1 MANLKNHYCTVTCRR
16 PGKTV
21 RKRLHC
27 RAMNE
32 SSEIQ
37 ALQAEI
43 PFAVVQGQP
52 LLKLPDDLYIPPDA
66 LEVFLEA
73 FEGPLDLL
81 LYLIR
86 RQNLDILDIPIA
98 EITRQYTSYIE
109 MMAGL
114 RLELAA
120 EYLVMAAILAE
131 IKSRM
136 LLPRPEP
143 DADDEVDPRAELIR
157 RLQEYE
163 RYKQAAEDLD
173 DLPRLE
179 RDLAPA
185 SAAVE
190 DHGRIQLPPEVDL
203 REVLLA
209 LRDVM
214 ARAEIFAHHHVQ
226 AEPLSVR
233 ERMSRITDLV
243 SRSSFVQFSECFDLE
258 EGRVGAV
265 VTFLAMLELLRE
277 HLIDLV
283 QQDLFAS
290 IYVRS
295 PAQS

>member
-1 MANLKNHYCTVTCRR
+1 MSDTPEIRI
-16 PGKTV
+16 
-21 RKRLHC
+21 
-27 RAMNE
+27 
-32 SSEIQ
+32 SQSEM
-37 ALQAEI
+37 
-43 PFAVVQGQP
+43 PFAMVQGQP
-52 LLKLPDDLYIPPDA
+52 MLKLPDDLYIPPDA

-98 EITRQYTSYIE
+98 EITRQYTGYIE
-109 MMAGL
+109 MMHGMK
-114 RLELAA
+114 LELAA

-143 DADDEVDPRAELIR
+143 EHDDELDPRAELIR

-163 RYKQAAEDLD
+163 RFKQAAEDID
-173 DLPRLE
+173 EMPRLE
-179 RDLAPA
+179 RDLTVA
-185 SAAVE
+185 SAAIEERGEV
-190 DHGRIQLPPEVDL
+190 QLPPEVDL

-214 ARAEIFAHHHVQ
+214 ARAEIFAHHHIQ
-226 AEPLSVR
+226 SEPLSVR

-243 SRSSFVQFSECFDLE
+243 SRNQFVEFSQCFSLE

-265 VTFLAMLELLRE
+265 VTFLALLELLRE
-277 HLIDLV
+277 HLVDLV
-283 QQDLFAS
+283 QQELFGI

-295 PAQS
+295 PAQTA

>member
-1 MANLKNHYCTVTCRR
+1 MTDAPEFRI
-16 PGKTV
+16 
-21 RKRLHC
+21 
-27 RAMNE
+27 
-32 SSEIQ
+32 S
-37 ALQAEI
+37 QAEM
-43 PFAVVQGQP
+43 PFAMVQGQP
-52 LLKLPDDLYIPPDA
+52 VLKLPDDLYIPPDA

-98 EITRQYTSYIE
+98 EITRQYTTYIE
-109 MMAGL
+109 MMSGM

-136 LLPRPEP
+136 LLPRPR
-143 DADDEVDPRAELIR
+143 ADDEDEEDPRAELIR

-163 RYKQAAEDLD
+163 RFKQAANDLD
-173 DLPRLE
+173 ELPRLE
-179 RDLAPA
+179 RDLAVA

-190 DHGRIQLPPEVDL
+190 DHGKVQLPPEVDL

-243 SRSSFVQFSECFDLE
+243 SRNAYVQFSDCFDLE

-265 VTFLAMLELLRE
+265 VTFLALLELLRE
-277 HLIDLV
+277 HLVDLV
-283 QQDLFAS
+283 QQEMFGS

-295 PAQS
+295 PAQTDSGFEDN